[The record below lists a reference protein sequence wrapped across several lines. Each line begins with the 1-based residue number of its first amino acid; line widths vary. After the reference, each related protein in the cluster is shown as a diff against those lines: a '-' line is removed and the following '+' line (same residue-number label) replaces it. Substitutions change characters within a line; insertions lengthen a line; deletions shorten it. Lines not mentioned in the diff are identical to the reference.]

1 MAGDMMR
8 ILPMRILIVEDEPMI
23 AMLLEDTL
31 DMLGHEVA
39 GTAESVEAAIA
50 LIDADAIDAAIV
62 DINLNG
68 EKAWPV
74 AEALTSAS
82 IPFAISSG
90 AADSE
95 IPQQYAGAPLL
106 KKPYMIADIEA
117 VLEEL
122 SAMS

>member
-1 MAGDMMR
+1 MAGN
-8 ILPMRILIVEDEPMI
+8 IMRILIVEDEPMI

-31 DMLGHEVA
+31 DMLGHEVI

-68 EKAWPV
+68 EKVWPV
-74 AEALTSAS
+74 AAALKSAS
-82 IPFAISSG
+82 VPFAISSG
-90 AADSE
+90 AVDSE
-95 IPQQYAGAPLL
+95 IPEQHASAPLL
-106 KKPYMIADIEA
+106 KKPYMIADIET

-122 SAMS
+122 SAAS